1 MTCCL
6 VSFSGDLP
14 SSVYSVLKDTC
25 SLEVI
30 AVGDV
35 DPKLPISVRLSIGQI
50 GHLLGFL
57 RAHKINRIFIAGHVK
72 RPKSFKEFKCDT
84 KGLVWLYKLKPF
96 LNAGDDTLLSKI
108 VELFA
113 KEGIEVCSVCDDPD
127 LARGLLWEASTRT
140 LCQPSIAQKFDIDK
154 GVSIIHLLSHMD
166 IGQAVVI
173 QNGLVLGIETIEGT
187 ASLLSRIQCC
197 NTYPDIG
204 GVLVKMPKLGQS
216 LKIDLP
222 TIGLETVEQVYRAGL
237 SGIAIDFKKCIV
249 LNKDDVLRQLN
260 KYNMFLV
267 DVYAK

>member
-6 VSFSGDLP
+6 VSFAGDLP
-14 SSVYSVLKDTC
+14 SSVYGVLKDEC
-25 SLEVI
+25 PLEVI

-35 DPKLPISVRLSIGQI
+35 DPKLPVRARLGIGQI
-50 GHLLGFL
+50 GHLLSFL
-57 RAHKINRIFIAGHVK
+57 RSQKIDKIFIAGHVK
-72 RPKSFKEFKCDT
+72 RPNSFKEFKCDI
-84 KGLVWLYKLKPF
+84 KGLIWLYKLKPF

-108 VELFA
+108 VELFD

-127 LARGLLWEASTRT
+127 LARSLLWETSTRT

-166 IGQAVVI
+166 IGQAVVV

-197 NTYPDIG
+197 NVKQNSG

-222 TIGLETVEQVYRAGL
+222 TIGLETVEQAYRAGL
-237 SGIAIDFKKCIV
+237 GGIALDFRRCIV
-249 LNKDDVLRQLN
+249 LNKESVLRQLN